1 MFFFFAT
8 CSQLVCDYKSVS
20 RTRLMMCANIK
31 WRRYRLCLLPLPLT
45 LLLLLSVYGIYDA
58 YLWDTFHINTAT
70 REQYTSVCLLLVAL
84 TFSTADNKHYTHR
97 CACVCAS
104 VCGKCAFNCEFN
116 ELFTFLCACWHHS
129 SPSPLPSWPSLASGL
144 RFNFSSCFVLFMPC
158 FVVIFAVF
166 SADFIYNSCAKLN

>member
-1 MFFFFAT
+1 
-8 CSQLVCDYKSVS
+8 
-20 RTRLMMCANIK
+20 MMCANIK

-45 LLLLLSVYGIYDA
+45 LLLLYLHLLLPVYGIYDA

-97 CACVCAS
+97 CACVCVANVRVIANS
-104 VCGKCAFNCEFN
+104 MNCLHFFA
-116 ELFTFLCACWHHS
+116 LVGVTAHPPH
-129 SPSPLPSWPSLASGL
+129 PPLWPSLASGL
-144 RFNFSSCFVLFMPC
+144 RFNFSSCFVLFLPC
-158 FVVIFAVF
+158 FVVAVVFAVF